1 MTVHEATLRA
11 LLLAPKILA
20 LCENDKERR
29 KQIQIWENELK
40 KYTHDN
46 GTEILRKESPNGSR

>member
-29 KQIQIWENELK
+29 KQIQIWKNELS
-40 KYTHDN
+40 KY
-46 GTEILRKESPNGSR
+46 EGSVPTPMPSQ